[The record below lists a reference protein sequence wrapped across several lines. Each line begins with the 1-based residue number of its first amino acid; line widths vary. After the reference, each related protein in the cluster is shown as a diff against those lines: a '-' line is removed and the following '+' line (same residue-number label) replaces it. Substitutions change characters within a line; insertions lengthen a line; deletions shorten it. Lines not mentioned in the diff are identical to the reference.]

1 MAKTFNNLYPRI
13 CSLENLYAATRTARK
28 RKTRKEY
35 VERFELHRE
44 RFVRRLQEEL
54 ESGSYRPGGYRQF
67 YIHEPKQ
74 RLISAA
80 PYRDRVVHHALYAV
94 TAPLIERR
102 FIDDS
107 FSCRKGKGTLAGR
120 ERCRQYTNRFKY
132 VLKCDIRKYFQ
143 SIDHE
148 VLKDKLARIIRC
160 KPTLELCGKIIDS
173 CREDILA
180 PIPFPDDDL
189 FSLPDRVFGLPIGN
203 LTSQLWANLYLDRL
217 DHVIR
222 EILRVQGYAR
232 YTDDFLLWS
241 DDKSFLHE
249 CRERIADE
257 LREER
262 LLLHPVK
269 SRVLQCR
276 EGVPFLGFR
285 FFPKKSPRLA
295 ADTKRRFEKRARRQT
310 QAVRSGEAERID
322 VQRSMRGW
330 AQFALYGNVEGLFQA
345 YRRNGFSMG
354 HAGT

>member
-13 CSLENLYAATRTARK
+13 CSLENLFAAARTARK

-44 RFVRRLQEEL
+44 RFVCSLQDEL
-54 ESGSYRPGGYRQF
+54 ESGTYRPGGYRQF

-94 TAPLIERR
+94 TSPLIERR

-148 VLKDKLARIIRC
+148 ILKGKLARIIRC
-160 KPTLELCGKIIDS
+160 KPTLELCAKIIDS
-173 CREDILA
+173 CREDMLA
-180 PIPFPDDDL
+180 PIPFPGDDL
-189 FSLPDRVFGLPIGN
+189 FSLPNRVFGLPIGN

-217 DHVIR
+217 DHVIG
-222 EILRVQGYAR
+222 EKLRVPGYAR

-241 DDKSFLHE
+241 DDKSFLCE
-249 CRERIADE
+249 CRERITAE

-269 SRVLQCR
+269 SRVMQCR
-276 EGVPFLGFR
+276 EGVLFLGFR
-285 FFPKKSPRLA
+285 FFPERSPRLA
-295 ADTKRRFEKRARRQT
+295 ADTKRRFEKRARRQM
-310 QAVRSGEAERID
+310 QAVSSGEAERID
-322 VQRSMRGW
+322 VQRSMQGW
-330 AQFALYGNVEGLFQA
+330 AQFALYGNVKGLFQA
-345 YRRNGFSMG
+345 YRRNGFFRG
-354 HAGT
+354 YAGT